1 MGGAHGCA
9 AGSRRAK
16 LLPVRQAH
24 GERRSCLSGWLMME
38 EDAPCQYGLSLM
50 RQVHVSRSIVDD
62 ARAASRCWRDFLL
75 GQRPCMAEQYR
86 DLV

>member
-1 MGGAHGCA
+1 MRPA
-9 AGSRRAK
+9 
-16 LLPVRQAH
+16 QE
-24 GERRSCLSGWLMME
+24 ERSCCLSGMLMME